1 MITEVCPDG
10 IEIKLST
17 DEDPAIWTTDPQA
30 VATVKP
36 LAI

>member
-10 IEIKLST
+10 IEIELST
-17 DEDPAIWTTDPQA
+17 DEDLAIWTTDPQV